1 MFGSK
6 ILLYLLNSLFPFY
19 NPSISFYRQCCDSGK
34 LSKYMKYEYVI
45 GVAYFV
51 TTALATALG
60 FSYVDPLLEVG
71 FFVFVFF
78 FFGGGGGVSF
88 MVGFDFCEMV
98 VVLGFF
104 VFLGCWVFLEFY
116 LTIEWNSMSNIYS
129 FQLHTVSYHL
139 KNHAISIANILVFST
154 RVFLSKSFTI
164 LTNMLLDLD
173 FLCFF
178 F

>member
-60 FSYVDPLLEVG
+60 FSSVDLVLEARFSSSLFSG
-71 FFVFVFF
+71 F
-78 FFGGGGGVSF
+78 
-88 MVGFDFCEMV
+88 
-98 VVLGFF
+98 
-104 VFLGCWVFLEFY
+104 
-116 LTIEWNSMSNIYS
+116 
-129 FQLHTVSYHL
+129 H
-139 KNHAISIANILVFST
+139 
-154 RVFLSKSFTI
+154 
-164 LTNMLLDLD
+164 
-173 FLCFF
+173 
-178 F
+178 